1 MLSHCRRM
9 VQYFAFACVFF
20 VLVGCNG
27 LTNYP
32 TNESDSDN
40 IAAVSAVSNSTPKR
54 PSKNWLRV
62 SQYAICTDFDLNPT
76 DPLFKELE
84 DLPGQIQSELKLPP
98 GNSVIQV
105 FLFDTQEAYESY
117 MTVRYPKL
125 PTRRAY
131 FIAEP
136 RAASGDDL
144 LVYTWMGDHVRTDL
158 RHELTHAVLHS
169 VLKSVPLW
177 LDEGL
182 AGFFELPPSH
192 NGLNLSHVDFL
203 KKNSFQPDL
212 ARLEKLGKV
221 AQMEKPEYRESWAWV
236 HLFLRGSTKSKEVL
250 LAYLNEM
257 QTNSNPPLLLPK
269 LKDVV
274 AEPETALMDHLSA
287 LEKTTPSNET
297 SEIRGS
303 IPSRR

>member
-1 MLSHCRRM
+1 MPTP
-9 VQYFAFACVFF
+9 FARVRTFFAIGFGIS
-20 VLVGCNG
+20 LIAGCSAFPSNS
-27 LTNYP
+27 
-32 TNESDSDN
+32 NESNDSET
-40 IAAVSAVSNSTPKR
+40 IAAMATTGSSAKR

-76 DPLFKELE
+76 DPLFRELE

-105 FLFDTQEAYESY
+105 FLFETQESYEAY

-125 PTRRAY
+125 PLRRAY

-136 RAASGDDL
+136 RAATGDDL
-144 LVYTWMGDHVRTDL
+144 LVYTWMGDHLRTDL

-182 AGFFELPPSH
+182 AGFFELPVA
-192 NGLNLSHVDFL
+192 NRGLNESHL
-203 KKNSFQPDL
+203 EILQKGAFQPDL

-221 AQMEKPEYRESWAWV
+221 SQMEKPEYRESWAWV
-236 HLFLRGSTKSKEVL
+236 HFLLRGSPAAKDGL
-250 LAYLNEM
+250 LAYLVEL
-257 QTNSNPPLLLPK
+257 QTNPNPGPLAAKIKETFP
-269 LKDVV
+269 
-274 AEPETALMDHLSA
+274 EPEAALVDHLSTLSLSKPA
-287 LEKTTPSNET
+287 RSSN
-297 SEIRGS
+297 
-303 IPSRR
+303 